1 MSSGVIL
8 LQRPY
13 ISFSSPLLLILRRE
27 ITAAAVALFYLRLEF
42 PDMELRL
49 DLDIFKFEIYKFQV
63 NPWIKIPICKTGI
76 TAVSQLILVWHY
88 FGRY

>member
-27 ITAAAVALFYLRLEF
+27 ITTAAVALLLYTVQ
-42 PDMELRL
+42 P
-49 DLDIFKFEIYKFQV
+49 
-63 NPWIKIPICKTGI
+63 
-76 TAVSQLILVWHY
+76 QLSEPH
-88 FGRY
+88 GRHTIRSDNRGVRIDEGSLNKL